1 MNRLTTVGLALAF
14 TAASAMGADNSGWR
28 YYGGNA
34 GGTRYS
40 SLAQINRS
48 NVREL
53 AVAWVY
59 HGHDVSSG
67 EHTSKKTGFEATPIV
82 LGDTMYLC
90 SGYDRVIALD
100 PVTGREKW
108 NYDPHLPLEL
118 NYGDGFIC
126 RGVAS
131 WPAGSAHP
139 QRIFIATQDARLIA
153 LDARTGKPERDF
165 GRDGQ
170 VLLRNGVANYSPGE
184 YHMTS
189 APTVAGNLVVV
200 GSAINDNMRAVMP
213 SGIVRAYDVR
223 TGALRWTWNPVPQG
237 PGIRTGAANAWAPMS
252 LDAKRGLVFVPTGSA
267 SPDYY
272 GGLRPGDDRYADSV
286 VALFAATG
294 KVDWAFQL
302 VHHDLWDYDTTVQ
315 PTLLTIRHG
324 GRNIPAVVA
333 GNKTGFLFFLDRR
346 NGHPIFPVE
355 ETAAPESSVPG
366 ERSAPTQP
374 FPAPGL
380 RLASSRPLRRVWG
393 ATSADRAACRKEIS
407 GLRNE
412 GIFTPPSRRGSLLI
426 PGDVGGIAWGG
437 VAVDPGTG
445 LLYVN
450 VNDWPRI
457 VVLIPRGSY
466 GGESGYRYAGR
477 GWGGGPQTGTPFGMR
492 RRFLLAPDET
502 PCTPPPWGTLT
513 AVNYE
518 AGKIAWSV
526 PLGSWPRPRS
536 HPQPSRYGA
545 INLGG
550 PMATAGGLV
559 FEGST
564 LDRRLRAFD
573 ARTGKL
579 LWSASLPFASPAVPM
594 TYLGADGR
602 QYVVIAAGGHAKL
615 LDSRGETLV
624 AFALPQARTAPSA
637 GSPAHI
643 ASGTVYP

>member
-1 MNRLTTVGLALAF
+1 MHRLARVGLAL
-14 TAASAMGADNSGWR
+14 TLAATSALGADKSGWR
-28 YYGGNA
+28 YYGGDA

-40 SLAQINRS
+40 SLAQINRG
-48 NVREL
+48 NVRGL
-53 AVAWVY
+53 TVAWIY
-59 HGHDVSSG
+59 HGHDVSNG

-82 LGDTMYLC
+82 LGNTMYLC

-108 NYDPHLPLEL
+108 NYNPQIPLNL

-139 QRIFIATQDARLIA
+139 QRIFVATEDARLIA
-153 LDARTGKPERDF
+153 LDAHTGEPESDF
-165 GRDGQ
+165 GRDGE
-170 VLLRNGVANYSPGE
+170 VFLGKGVANYSPGE

-200 GSAINDNMRAVMP
+200 GSAINDNMNAVMP

-223 TGALRWTWNPVPQG
+223 TGDLRWSWDPVPRG
-237 PGIRTGAANAWAPMS
+237 RGIRTGAANAWAPMS
-252 LDAKRGLVFVPTGSA
+252 FDAKRGLVFVPTGSA

-286 VALFAATG
+286 VALFASSG
-294 KVDWAFQL
+294 RVDWAFQL
-302 VHHDLWDYDTTVQ
+302 VHHNLWDYDTTVQ
-315 PTLLTIRHG
+315 PTLLTIHHG
-324 GRNIPAVVA
+324 GRNIPAVIA

-355 ETAAPESSVPG
+355 EKPVPQSAVPG
-366 ERSAPTQP
+366 ERTSPTQP
-374 FPAPGL
+374 FPTPGL
-380 RLASSRPLRRVWG
+380 RLASIKPLRHVWG
-393 ATSADRAACRKEIS
+393 FTPADRAACRKEIS
-407 GLRNE
+407 GLLNE

-437 VAVDPGTG
+437 AAVDPRTG
-445 LLYVN
+445 LIYVN
-450 VNDWPRI
+450 VNYWPRV
-457 VVLIPRGSY
+457 VVLIPKGSY
-466 GGESGYRYAGR
+466 ADESGYWYTGR
-477 GWGGGPQTGTPFGMR
+477 GWGGGPQTGAPYGMR
-492 RRFLLAPDET
+492 RRFLEAPDET

-513 AVNYE
+513 AVDYA

-536 HPQPSRYGA
+536 HPQPASYGA

-564 LDRRLRAFD
+564 LDTRFRAFD
-573 ARTGKL
+573 AATGKL
-579 LWSASLPFASPAVPM
+579 LWSAPLPFSSPAVPM

-602 QYVVIAAGGHAKL
+602 QYVVIASGGHAKL
-615 LDSRGETLV
+615 LSSRGERLV
-624 AFALPQARTAPSA
+624 AFALPK
-637 GSPAHI
+637 AH
-643 ASGTVYP
+643 P